1 MASEPAKRGAAR
13 SRTDPRTPQRGRGV
27 VRYEALLDATD
38 ELLQTQDTD
47 DVGLYQI
54 AERAGVPPASAYHF
68 FPTKEAAFLGLAQR
82 YLQGFSALT
91 RRPVPAHAL
100 EGWQALFRWDLDE
113 SMGYYHAHPPALK
126 ILLGGYGG
134 MATRQ
139 ANNAYNRRIG
149 HSTYHRL
156 NAAFHMPALRDPE
169 TLFHVNIEIIDA
181 IWTLSFLEHGRLT
194 EAFTEEAHRASVAY
208 CRLYLPDHVELREEH
223 VAALAAGEP
232 VTLRPIAS
240 GGPEAPAS

>member
-13 SRTDPRTPQRGRGV
+13 SRTDPRAPQRGRGV

-38 ELLQTQDTD
+38 ELLQTQSTD

-82 YLQGFSALT
+82 YLRGFSELT
-91 RRPVPAHAL
+91 RRPVPAQAL
-100 EGWQALFRWDLDE
+100 AGWQALMRWDLE
-113 SMGYYHAHPPALK
+113 QGLGYYHAHPAALK

-139 ANNAYNRRIG
+139 ANSAYNRRIG
-149 HSTYHRL
+149 ASTYQRL
-156 NAAFHMPALRDPE
+156 NAAFHMPPLRDPV
-169 TLFHVNIEIIDA
+169 TLFHVNIEITDA

-194 EAFTEEAHRASVAY
+194 PAFTEEAHRASVAY
-208 CRLYLPDHVELREEH
+208 CRLYLPEHVELREAH
-223 VAALAAGEP
+223 VAALAAGAP
-232 VTLRPIAS
+232 VVLRPIAS
-240 GGPEAPAS
+240 DEAEAPAS